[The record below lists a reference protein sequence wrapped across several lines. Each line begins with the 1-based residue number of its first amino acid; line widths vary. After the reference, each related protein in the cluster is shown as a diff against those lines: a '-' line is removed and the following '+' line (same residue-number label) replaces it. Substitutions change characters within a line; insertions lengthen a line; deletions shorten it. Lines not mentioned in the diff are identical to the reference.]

1 MGITPISNLLPPTFA
16 SPASSA
22 LEPLPMARVENSGRT
37 GDDAYSPS
45 NAKSSRGSE
54 DDTDDSEEEE
64 AEDLQSADSESAP
77 EPRAGQRESLDDS
90 AIHPVS
96 FFA

>member
-54 DDTDDSEEEE
+54 DDADDSKEEE
-64 AEDLQSADSESAP
+64 AEELQADDPESAS
-77 EPRAGQRESLDDS
+77 EPRALQREQSDDS

>member
-1 MGITPISNLLPPTFA
+1 MGITPINNLQPPTFA
-16 SPASSA
+16 SPSSSA

-37 GDDAYSPS
+37 DDDDYSPS

-54 DDTDDSEEEE
+54 DDADDSGEEE
-64 AEDLQSADSESAP
+64 AEELQSADAESAP
-77 EPRAGQRESLDDS
+77 EPRDLQRESSDDS
-90 AIHPVS
+90 PIHPVS